1 MRDQEEEFASS
12 LIAINA
18 CQRVWCW
25 LACQSSIPAPEIFF
39 EAATGGGEK
48 QLRRLWTGDKQ
59 AGDPRRSERGAVL
72 AEFALMAPV
81 LVMILFGIIQFGIT
95 ISRAQAVEAAARE
108 GGRLASLSSTTQTDV
123 VSRVNAAL
131 AGALGDST
139 PTVSVEPGICAG
151 REGQSVTVTVTAP
164 HRITIPL
171 VLDRQTTLT
180 GHALFRCEA

>member
-1 MRDQEEEFASS
+1 
-12 LIAINA
+12 
-18 CQRVWCW
+18 
-25 LACQSSIPAPEIFF
+25 
-39 EAATGGGEK
+39 
-48 QLRRLWTGDKQ
+48 
-59 AGDPRRSERGAVL
+59 
-72 AEFALMAPV
+72 MAPV